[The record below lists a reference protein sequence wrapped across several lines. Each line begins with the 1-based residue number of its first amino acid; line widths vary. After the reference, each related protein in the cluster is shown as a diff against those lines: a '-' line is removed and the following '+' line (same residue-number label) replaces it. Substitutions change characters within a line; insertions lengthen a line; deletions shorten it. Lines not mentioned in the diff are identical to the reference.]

1 MTMIS
6 IEKEILEDLVNHK
19 LRAVMEDMD
28 MILKTWKSP
37 NADQFLEDARNG
49 TLRNA
54 EDDAVVFRNLLDEQ
68 ERLTDLKATWK

>member
-1 MTMIS
+1 MTLIS
-6 IEKEILEDLVNHK
+6 VEKAVLEDLVNHK
-19 LRAVMEDMD
+19 LRSVIEDMD
-28 MILKTWKSP
+28 LILKTWKSP

-54 EDDAVVFRNLLDEQ
+54 EDDAVVLRNLLDEQ